1 MIFSRITCN
10 TGAMSSPWTGEV
22 MVVRKDIGSGNM
34 SNIALRGH
42 SPEVVFSYLVRNAQC
57 VT

>member
-1 MIFSRITCN
+1 
-10 TGAMSSPWTGEV
+10 MSSPWTGEV

-57 VT
+57 VTWMT